1 MTFKIR
7 ALFSMAAILILSS
20 QVLAQKERLFETIE
34 QRGEAAW
41 ERAKQ
46 IWAWAEPGYQESK
59 SSKLLADDLAAAGS
73 SISIIRICFS
83 S

>member
-1 MTFKIR
+1 MSSKIR
-7 ALFSMAAILILSS
+7 TLFSMAAIAILSN
-20 QVLAQKERLFETIE
+20 QAFAQKERLFETIE

-59 SSKLLADDLAAAGS
+59 SLSL
-73 SISIIRICFS
+73 IHI
-83 S
+83 